1 MTTLT
6 RRHILQTSVAALA
19 LTSVPCLAFAHSHSD
34 QLLADILIGVGDAL
48 QREWIRDNYGHGHWD
63 GHYWNYGG
71 HRYTPLEYRDYWL
84 SRYQPPAPPPRP
96 AAPPP
101 PPPRRPAPP
110 PHHPGPGPHHG
121 GRPGG
126 WGPGGSGPGPGPR

>member
-6 RRHILQTSVAALA
+6 RRHILQTSIAALA

-84 SRYQPPAPPPRP
+84 SRYQPPAPPPHP

-110 PHHPGPGPHHG
+110 PHHPEPRPHHG
-121 GRPGG
+121 GHPGG
-126 WGPGGSGPGPGPR
+126 WGPGGPGPGPGPR